1 MAPDYVLYDYFK
13 DKFEK
18 KMDIFGRRKLE
29 YESHILQGEID
40 RVSKQCATKS
50 SSTKELCQLYTMA
63 DLKFVGFVRSDQKVR
78 SLIKLMHESSS

>member
-1 MAPDYVLYDYFK
+1 MAPDYVMYDYFK

-29 YESHILQGEID
+29 YENNILQEESD

-50 SSTKELCQLYTMA
+50 SILKELCELYTCNTFTLMG
-63 DLKFVGFVRSDQKVR
+63 LVRDDQKVR
-78 SLIKLMHESSS
+78 SLIKLLQ